1 MNYTKWLLNIVK
13 ESFGFVTMEML
24 KEYDKELKS
33 IYKKITTEDG
43 TLNMTYN
50 HKLINNLI
58 RKAFYDKRKMTI
70 NKEEVPES
78 ASILSITDIP
88 PIDCS
93 NKELQCPSDNIT
105 KRILDK
111 DNNLKNEINLEEL
124 SKEQLL
130 ELVKNN
136 PELLINN
143 KNEKYINLIFQIL

>member
-1 MNYTKWLLNIVK
+1 
-13 ESFGFVTMEML
+13 ME
-24 KEYDKELKS
+24 KNSRKISD
-33 IYKKITTEDG
+33 IYFDLFDIM
-43 TLNMTYN
+43 MTYN

-124 SKEQLL
+124 SKEQFL
-130 ELVKNN
+130 ELVKNYDF
-136 PELLINN
+136 
-143 KNEKYINLIFQIL
+143 K